1 MSISFSGLA
10 SGLDT
15 SSWVESLVAL
25 REAKVESYEEEKTTV
40 ESLQETLSNIKSF
53 FSSFRTMIEKVTD
66 SSFGIPTMDIFAQKL
81 ASSSDASI
89 VTALASTEAEEAEY
103 DILVDNLATNTQ
115 AVSGY
120 KFMTTITQTATATL
134 NSRLTNLGVKA
145 GDIGIT
151 VDSQEHIISITEND
165 TLSSFIT
172 KLQGIGVES
181 SYNENTGVFSIN
193 LNDGEIRDIDGT
205 GIIDALNLVGQ
216 SGYESTFLETSTSET
231 IVTTATGDTK
241 LSELGEINAGN
252 IVVNAND
259 TSYTIAIDE
268 NTTLKDLVDSLR
280 ANGIDAEL
288 TSDGVLTIRD
298 AEIEDIGATGI
309 IDALGLESDMNSK
322 TQIADNLQYETI
334 VTTVTQATGDTKLN
348 ELTGWDSV
356 GSNPELVIK
365 DSSGKTSTVAVTGDM
380 TLDDIIDSINN
391 AGLTASLS
399 RDGVLSISGGE
410 VSGNVAD
417 VLGISAVSGVVGQIT
432 ATGNILYS
440 QQESYATGS
449 NTLGELGINSS
460 GGIDI
465 YNSNNV
471 SIGHITTDDD
481 MTIDDIFAALQGYG
495 INGSINNGKIT
506 LNSSNGNIIKGS
518 VAEDLGIETEYE
530 VTTLQTS
537 SSEALK
543 YTVTQNAD
551 GTTSL
556 SALGLANKAFEI
568 HKREGGDLVETY
580 RPSSGTLNDLF
591 AYLKNQY
598 DMDVTINDGVIS
610 VSSDDYYLAGEAAD
624 ILGIGVKGSVAQA
637 PEIIT
642 GDKVLTVGGTAVAD
656 ENTKI
661 SDIITLGTG
670 QENVIIGHYITGTND
685 LITRYTVDESTTI
698 GDLLNFFYNI
708 GLFASPDDKKI
719 TDGVIELTA
728 NNDNYVADAAV
739 NGVLSKL
746 GMNATV
752 VSTTTT
758 GLTQT
763 SSSPVYVTTDVSIT
777 ESTVISDVV
786 DLDSSN
792 NILYVGFGGQNYFDL
807 DPICTITITSTM
819 TFGDLDDE
827 ISLKSDFQ
835 ILGLAYNEDGTL
847 AIVHRDA
854 DAYVYGSFADA
865 IGWGKVST
873 SNYFLY
879 GRVASSTKNIMG
891 TSGIATLDITF
902 GELGMTDSGEIILQK
917 GKYASRSTIT
927 LNSTSTIGDLKE
939 QLAAYSIDL
948 SIDSSNGKIMI
959 SPTVTDG
966 LYDWYIRDLT
976 ENIENAIHIPA
987 MYLYTNGKLFCNSV
1001 SKPLGG
1007 SASGYITEDTK
1018 LVDLGFTTGEKD
1030 ICHLRANDSAFG
1042 ETTISFTIENSST
1055 VGDLLNQLN
1064 NSVLSFAAQLSYG
1077 SLSIIPQNIGP
1088 TGYHVIEFDEEFANI
1103 FNLTAG
1109 EGYTYET
1116 TTIIDNTD
1124 SNRLT
1129 TGNAP
1134 VAATG
1139 STTLGEL
1146 GLVGLETFIKNKD
1159 NGAVY
1164 ETMGVLATA
1173 GSTTLDELFRI
1184 IKDEYGIELSIS
1196 NGVVTAR
1203 NTGDYYMTGELAEA
1217 LGVDVNVSHVINT
1230 PKTVTSSS
1238 SITYLTTVAATGSSK
1253 IGDFIQLSSSTPS
1266 YNAITLH
1273 AADGY
1278 QYRFSVTNSTT
1289 FDDLLNAFA
1298 GAGISATMS
1307 GGVISFNNSIFSGA
1321 YAEDAGAYGVLR
1333 KLGISTTAVS
1343 NVRETVAISQSSSS
1357 PVYVGSSEVITEDS
1371 LISDAISLS
1380 SSNNKL
1386 ILNSQSIPYMTITIT
1401 STMTFGDLKDRLSG
1415 SINMTVNSDGS
1426 LSLSSYSNNY
1436 VSGSFADAVGW
1447 DVDRTVEY
1455 SGLEMKSS
1463 SALTYTVTVEKP
1475 ADLNTKLGDIIDMGS
1490 GKTLTVWTPSAGTS
1504 NNIEFNSENTLNDL
1518 KQTLSGYGINMILS
1532 KSVYY
1537 SDISLSSS
1545 ENAYV
1550 TGELADALGIT
1561 ATTREVSV
1569 GIAQTVDTSYL
1580 ATATLDSRIS
1590 DFIANWDSIDHEI
1603 RIMSAAGNVIK
1614 TVTISE
1620 TDTFNQI
1627 FNDHNLGNVNFGSS
1641 GYSFSASM
1649 TNGVLTLTNT
1659 PMYYKDTSLSNAYL
1673 EGDIIDALG
1682 IGVQTTSKT
1691 ALQTVGATATGEQ
1704 LINTTNGSNADSST
1718 KLIEF
1723 EATHTTLTM
1732 NRLAVGDKMTVSYY
1746 INENYNS
1753 MTYTVTSTST
1763 IGDFLSRIET
1773 NSGVD
1778 ASISNGRITFAGD
1791 DDHYVSLSLRV
1802 EAADGTEK
1810 ERLHEY
1816 FGFDFFLDAY
1826 TTKTVTVKENTTSSK
1841 ITGFQPI
1848 TANLKMTDLGFD
1860 TSGDNT
1866 TTLFTYRENY
1876 GQGALVDRTV
1886 NITSTTTVQDIFD
1899 ILVSTNAIKSWSLEN
1914 GQLTITPYED
1924 KVITSIYP
1932 GFSYCFNLEY
1942 GEGKSYDTRTFGTNS
1957 DSDKFIESHTETR
1970 TATSTTT
1977 LGELGLTSNGV
1988 IRGSA
1993 PAGSAGDFSLTFS
2006 PDDTIANLTG
2016 QLTDKGIFASFTNGK
2031 LIIRETTNA
2040 VITSMDSNLENIL
2053 KMEAGQ
2059 GNSYQYKT
2067 IWINTTSD
2075 ALNASSS
2082 GYMTEDTLMSEIG
2095 FIKSN
2100 QSSVSTRIEAG
2111 AGSFIFN
2118 AYQDTT
2124 VGDLVDLLN
2133 ANGLNAYVSNGK
2145 LNISSSGSNYLISLG
2160 TLEPCLNFNSG
2171 EGYTYETNTAIV
2183 WGNTASDR
2191 LEAVTS
2197 QNIDFASTFGELGM
2211 SGEGTIFVTKSD
2223 GSSDILKVQFGT
2235 TLTGLKSMLSPYNL
2249 DLSIT
2254 DGKISISPNSSASSH
2269 GYITE
2274 ISSNLLN
2281 ALKLPGS
2288 GLNYTYTSTGST
2300 NYENTDSDK
2309 LGSITTHT
2317 AAGTT
2322 TLNQLD
2328 GYSNGNGEI
2337 LIKNG
2342 SNTIGTV
2349 TVSASDTIDS
2359 FLHKLADFDISGTLG
2374 SFLMGAYNKNYTV
2387 SNDLS
2392 SMEVATVTAGAT
2404 RDTLLSDLGVTA
2416 GEYYIWN
2423 NGVKYTAL
2431 ISSDETLGSFL
2442 DTLASFGIQTGLIT
2456 DGDSSKLVLIGQ
2468 GNSYIAKSNSI
2479 SNASNV
2485 VEKLFGN
2492 ADPTVKYNYT
2502 GTQQISTT
2510 IVHKETATE
2519 DTLLSAFDT
2528 PWGNDFLKAEGS
2540 LALTVNGENKIINIT
2555 SDETFGSLVDK
2566 LNAAGVNASFF
2577 NGKLYINDS
2586 NVTVNTAGTTS
2597 SIINPNSNIYLT
2609 FKDNLDG
2616 YLASDSAVIET
2627 TTIIEEKSGS
2637 AASWATLDTK
2647 MGDLNISEGTL
2658 SLYRDG
2664 EKAVFNI
2671 DPEKTFRDLKAEVA
2685 AKFADV
2691 DLDIENGVLVFKSK
2705 TDGVE
2710 IEVGATTDTSN
2721 FSAVTGLSK
2730 NEETGKVE
2738 SARELYNVNVDSI
2751 VTNAGLFRR
2760 GQVTE
2765 GTFTVGNQEITIGA
2779 TTTLADII
2787 SQINN
2792 SDEANATAYWDSID
2806 GKLVIK
2812 SRTTGAALI
2821 NIEAGTSN
2829 FTDIMGYTST
2839 ERNADGSVDVTRMNV
2854 ETQKIGENARFSIN
2868 GTTYT
2873 SSSNTVTS
2881 DISRIKGLT
2890 LELKDLTEGAPVTI
2904 TVERD
2909 KETVANALSDVVDS
2923 YNELM
2928 KNLDESL
2935 AVDGS
2940 LHRETTLKLIRNQL
2954 RNLMTSSDMG
2964 ATVFRNLDAI
2974 GISVDAASANNI
2986 STSNES
2992 IINLTFDKDKF
3003 LDAYEADADAVK
3015 ALLVGGDTNKGVF
3028 TQVETLLE
3036 NSLEAVSGYFAIT
3049 EEGYQRQIN
3058 RINEKIEK
3066 ETLSIE
3072 KYRARLEKK
3081 FSAMDLLIAQMQQ
3094 QYSSFLTT

>member
-1 MSISFSGLA
+1 MTDGVISLSSNNGYYATGDLLTEL
-10 SGLDT
+10 GIGT
-15 SSWVESLVAL
+15 SSAG
-25 REAKVESYEEEKTTV
+25 YT
-40 ESLQETLSNIKSF
+40 
-53 FSSFRTMIEKVTD
+53 
-66 SSFGIPTMDIFAQKL
+66 
-81 ASSSDASI
+81 ASI
-89 VTALASTEAEEAEY
+89 EQTGEITKGAVTE
-103 DILVDNLATNTQ
+103 
-115 AVSGY
+115 
-120 KFMTTITQTATATL
+120 TATL
-134 NSRLTNLGVKA
+134 NSVISDYIKDWDNISHEVYITSSGGNIMKTVTISDTDTFDIFNGTGFSSSLYYYSASFTNGKLTVTGMPADTTTGIYQSRSMTYLTGDIMDALGV
-145 GDIGIT
+145 GVTTRGRNVTMT
-151 VDSQEHIISITEND
+151 V
-165 TLSSFIT
+165 
-172 KLQGIGVES
+172 G
-181 SYNENTGVFSIN
+181 
-193 LNDGEIRDIDGT
+193 
-205 GIIDALNLVGQ
+205 
-216 SGYESTFLETSTSET
+216 
-231 IVTTATGDTK
+231 TTATGGLLTISTGGSAQGIADTSTK
-241 LSELGEINAGN
+241 LTSLRPSDGSISQGNMLEAGDKLGIYYYINECMYYDTFTVSSTSTIGDFLSWVEN
-252 IVVNAND
+252 KTGVNA
-259 TSYTIAIDE
+259 SMSGGKITITGDDSHYIG
-268 NTTLKDLVDSLR
+268 TTVSVVDAQGQSKDMVWKYFGFSVDSTHNSYLDFDTTKEVEGR
-280 ANGIDAEL
+280 
-288 TSDGVLTIRD
+288 
-298 AEIEDIGATGI
+298 
-309 IDALGLESDMNSK
+309 MNS
-322 TQIADNLQYETI
+322 ASTI
-334 VTTVTQATGDTKLN
+334 TLNTKFLKMTEDTTIGELMKANSVSLVNNMTTTVT
-348 ELTGWDSV
+348 
-356 GSNPELVIK
+356 
-365 DSSGKTSTVAVTGDM
+365 
-380 TLDDIIDSINN
+380 
-391 AGLTASLS
+391 
-399 RDGVLSISGGE
+399 
-410 VSGNVAD
+410 
-417 VLGISAVSGVVGQIT
+417 
-432 ATGNILYS
+432 
-440 QQESYATGS
+440 ATGS
-449 NTLGELGINSS
+449 NASEFV
-460 GGIDI
+460 
-465 YNSNNV
+465 YNSN
-471 SIGHITTDDD
+471 TTVGEILDILQNSLGVEATLQDGRL
-481 MTIDDIFAALQGYG
+481 TISDEGNALMNFAL
-495 INGSINNGKIT
+495 
-506 LNSSNGNIIKGS
+506 SNL
-518 VAEDLGIETEYE
+518 LGI
-530 VTTLQTS
+530 QTGEGLS
-537 SSEALK
+537 YDS
-543 YTVTQNAD
+543 NAQTYVNTPSNQLVK
-551 GTTSL
+551 GFS
-556 SALGLANKAFEI
+556 EI
-568 HKREGGDLVETY
+568 HTVSMDT
-580 RPSSGTLNDLF
+580 TF
-591 AYLKNQY
+591 A
-598 DMDVTINDGVIS
+598 
-610 VSSDDYYLAGEAAD
+610 
-624 ILGIGVKGSVAQA
+624 
-637 PEIIT
+637 
-642 GDKVLTVGGTAVAD
+642 
-656 ENTKI
+656 
-661 SDIITLGTG
+661 
-670 QENVIIGHYITGTND
+670 
-685 LITRYTVDESTTI
+685 
-698 GDLLNFFYNI
+698 
-708 GLFASPDDKKI
+708 
-719 TDGVIELTA
+719 
-728 NNDNYVADAAV
+728 
-739 NGVLSKL
+739 
-746 GMNATV
+746 
-752 VSTTTT
+752 
-758 GLTQT
+758 
-763 SSSPVYVTTDVSIT
+763 
-777 ESTVISDVV
+777 
-786 DLDSSN
+786 
-792 NILYVGFGGQNYFDL
+792 
-807 DPICTITITSTM
+807 
-819 TFGDLDDE
+819 
-827 ISLKSDFQ
+827 
-835 ILGLAYNEDGTL
+835 
-847 AIVHRDA
+847 
-854 DAYVYGSFADA
+854 
-865 IGWGKVST
+865 
-873 SNYFLY
+873 
-879 GRVASSTKNIMG
+879 
-891 TSGIATLDITF
+891 
-902 GELGMTDSGEIILQK
+902 ELGMTDSGTIEIYQTRY
-917 GKYASRSTIT
+917 GYGGTIT
-927 LNSTSTIGDLKE
+927 ISSTNTVGDLRDA
-939 QLAAYSIDL
+939 LASFNIDL
-948 SIDSSNGKIMI
+948 TISSNGYITI
-959 SPTVTDG
+959 SPRGTTYND
-966 LYDWYIRDLT
+966 YYIKEASTNIRDALQVSMGQLST
-976 ENIENAIHIPA
+976 YVYDN
-987 MYLYTNGKLFCNSV
+987 LYKNTDSN
-1001 SKPLGG
+1001 PLGG

-1018 LVDLGFTTGEKD
+1018 LVDLGFSNTGE
-1030 ICHLRANDSAFG
+1030 RAMLIG
-1042 ETTISFTIENSST
+1042 EESSKGSQYNHFFRFTITDNST
-1055 VGDLLNQLN
+1055 VGELINAINDWSFPYSAELVNGKLTI
-1064 NSVLSFAAQLSYG
+1064 SVPVNYFV
-1077 SLSIIPQNIGP
+1077 
-1088 TGYHVIEFDEEFANI
+1088 TEFDDEFADI

-1116 TTIIDNTD
+1116 TEIIGNTD

-1203 NTGDYYMTGELAEA
+1203 NSGDYYMTGELAEA
-1217 LGVDVNVSHVINT
+1217 LGIDVNVSHVVNT

-1238 SITYLTTVAATGSSK
+1238 SITYLTTVTATGSSK

-1289 FDDLLNAFA
+1289 FDDLLDAFA

-1307 GGVISFNNSIFSGA
+1307 GGVISFNNSISSGA

-1343 NVRETVAISQSSSS
+1343 NVTETVAISQSSSS
-1357 PVYVGSSEVITEDS
+1357 PVYVGSSELITEDS

-1386 ILNSQSIPYMTITIT
+1386 VVESQSSVLGTITIS
-1401 STMTFGDLKDRLSG
+1401 STMTFGDLKDKLSAYD
-1415 SINMTVNSDGS
+1415 IDMTVNSNGT
-1426 LSLSSYSNNY
+1426 LSLSRDSHNF

-1447 DVDRTVEY
+1447 DSDYTIEY
-1455 SGLEMKSS
+1455 TFLEMKSS
-1463 SALTYTVTVEKP
+1463 SELTYTVTVSNA
-1475 ADLNTKLGDIIDMGS
+1475 ADLNTKLGDIIDMSSGS
-1490 GKTLTVWTPSAGTS
+1490 KEFVVYQPHNDTAGTPLWFDS
-1504 NNIEFNSENTLNDL
+1504 DHTLNDIR
-1518 KQTLSGYGINMILS
+1518 QTLSLYGISM
-1532 KSVYY
+1532 SV
-1537 SDISLSSS
+1537 SNGVISLSSS

-1550 TGELADALGIT
+1550 TGELADALGIIT
-1561 ATTREVSV
+1561 HSYSASV
-1569 GIAQTVDTSYL
+1569 GLSQTVDTSYL
-1580 ATATLDSRIS
+1580 ATATLDSKIS
-1590 DFIANWDSIDHEI
+1590 DFIDNWDSIDHEI
-1603 RIMSAAGNVIK
+1603 RVISAGGNVLHSVNIGK
-1614 TVTISE
+1614 NVTFATV
-1620 TDTFNQI
+1620 FN
-1627 FNDHNLGNVNFGSS
+1627 GNVFDYNSVNKIGF
-1641 GYSFSASM
+1641 GYSISATM
-1649 TNGVLTLTNT
+1649 TNGVLTVTNT
-1659 PMYYKDTSLSNAYL
+1659 PSYSAGSSEANVYL

-1682 IGVQTTSKT
+1682 IGVKTTSKT
-1691 ALQTVGATATGEQ
+1691 ATQTVGATATGGQ
-1704 LINTTNGSNADSST
+1704 LINTINGSNADSGT
-1718 KLIEF
+1718 KLTEF
-1723 EATHTTLTM
+1723 EVINNTSTM

-1746 INENYNS
+1746 INEDYNS

-1763 IGDFLSRIET
+1763 IGDFLSWLET
-1773 NSGVD
+1773 TTGVD
-1778 ASISNGRITFAGD
+1778 ASISNGRITFTGD
-1791 DDHYVSLSLRV
+1791 NSHYLAYISPV

-1810 ERLHEY
+1810 ESGYEY
-1816 FGFDFFLDAY
+1816 FGFDFSGENSYRNWY
-1826 TTKTVTVKENTTSSK
+1826 TTRTVTVKENTASSK
-1841 ITGFQPI
+1841 ITGYQPI
-1848 TANLKMTDLGFD
+1848 TTATTMGELGFGEGLTTMFSYVKGYGAGASVYEATVNVTHTMTVAEMFD
-1860 TSGDNT
+1860 TLKN
-1866 TTLFTYRENY
+1866 
-1876 GQGALVDRTV
+1876 QGAISSYALVDGR
-1886 NITSTTTVQDIFD
+1886 
-1899 ILVSTNAIKSWSLEN
+1899 
-1914 GQLTITPYED
+1914 LTFTPAED
-1924 KVITSIYP
+1924 TVITSIYP
-1932 GFSYCFNLEY
+1932 GFSYCFNLKE
-1942 GEGKSYDTRTFGTNS
+1942 GEDNAYDTRTFGTNS
-1957 DSDKFIESHTETR
+1957 DSDKFTESHTDTY
-1970 TATSTTT
+1970 TASLTTT

-1993 PAGSAGDFSLTFS
+1993 PAGTAGDFRLTFS
-2006 PDDTIANLTG
+2006 PDDTIASITS
-2016 QLTDKGIFASFTNGK
+2016 QLTEKGIFASLVDGK
-2031 LIIRETTNA
+2031 LIIRGTTSK

-2053 KMEAGQ
+2053 KMEAGE
-2059 GNSYQYKT
+2059 GNSYKYQT

-2082 GYMTEDTLMSEIG
+2082 GYMTEDTLFSELG
-2095 FIKSN
+2095 FITN
-2100 QSSVSTRIEAG
+2100 EATISTWIQTAND
-2111 AGSFIFN
+2111 SFMFTVH
-2118 AYQDTT
+2118 QDTT
-2124 VGDLVDLLN
+2124 VGEFVDELN
-2133 ANGLNAYVSNGK
+2133 SHGLSAYISNGK
-2145 LNISSSGSNYLISLG
+2145 LTIAPTESNYLI
-2160 TLEPCLNFNSG
+2160 TLNNTNLESCLNFNSG
-2171 EGYTYETNTAIV
+2171 KGYTYQVSNKTIYGNTTSQYISAQVTNTAS
-2183 WGNTASDR
+2183 GSTT
-2191 LEAVTS
+2191 LS
-2197 QNIDFASTFGELGM
+2197 QLGM
-2211 SGEGTIFVTKSD
+2211 SGNGTIKLQHSNGSQATITVSSSSTLQQLADQLNAYSSYNISLNIGSD
-2223 GSSDILKVQFGT
+2223 GRVT
-2235 TLTGLKSMLSPYNL
+2235 
-2249 DLSIT
+2249 
-2254 DGKISISPNSSASSH
+2254 ISPNSTN
-2269 GYITE
+2269 YVTE
-2274 ISSNLLN
+2274 ISSNLESV
-2281 ALKLPGS
+2281 LKLPGS
-2288 GLNYTYTSTGST
+2288 GLNYTYTSTGAT

-2317 AAGTT
+2317 ATGTT
-2322 TLNQLD
+2322 TLSQLD

-2359 FLHKLADFDISGTLG
+2359 FLHKLADYGITASINSSGVLEMNADFQFSLESAAGGSNLPDLINFQSPTMSYSTVWSNKTTGSLGATSKVAATGGTKLENLEYADGTGISFDASGSASIILKTTANNGAVNNITLNFSKTQTLESVISTLAGYGLQASIDGTGRFNISSGTLADFDISGTLG

>member
-1 MSISFSGLA
+1 
-10 SGLDT
+10 
-15 SSWVESLVAL
+15 
-25 REAKVESYEEEKTTV
+25 
-40 ESLQETLSNIKSF
+40 
-53 FSSFRTMIEKVTD
+53 
-66 SSFGIPTMDIFAQKL
+66 
-81 ASSSDASI
+81 
-89 VTALASTEAEEAEY
+89 
-103 DILVDNLATNTQ
+103 
-115 AVSGY
+115 
-120 KFMTTITQTATATL
+120 
-134 NSRLTNLGVKA
+134 
-145 GDIGIT
+145 
-151 VDSQEHIISITEND
+151 
-165 TLSSFIT
+165 
-172 KLQGIGVES
+172 
-181 SYNENTGVFSIN
+181 
-193 LNDGEIRDIDGT
+193 
-205 GIIDALNLVGQ
+205 
-216 SGYESTFLETSTSET
+216 
-231 IVTTATGDTK
+231 
-241 LSELGEINAGN
+241 
-252 IVVNAND
+252 
-259 TSYTIAIDE
+259 
-268 NTTLKDLVDSLR
+268 
-280 ANGIDAEL
+280 
-288 TSDGVLTIRD
+288 
-298 AEIEDIGATGI
+298 
-309 IDALGLESDMNSK
+309 
-322 TQIADNLQYETI
+322 
-334 VTTVTQATGDTKLN
+334 
-348 ELTGWDSV
+348 
-356 GSNPELVIK
+356 
-365 DSSGKTSTVAVTGDM
+365 
-380 TLDDIIDSINN
+380 
-391 AGLTASLS
+391 
-399 RDGVLSISGGE
+399 
-410 VSGNVAD
+410 
-417 VLGISAVSGVVGQIT
+417 
-432 ATGNILYS
+432 
-440 QQESYATGS
+440 
-449 NTLGELGINSS
+449 
-460 GGIDI
+460 
-465 YNSNNV
+465 
-471 SIGHITTDDD
+471 
-481 MTIDDIFAALQGYG
+481 
-495 INGSINNGKIT
+495 
-506 LNSSNGNIIKGS
+506 
-518 VAEDLGIETEYE
+518 
-530 VTTLQTS
+530 
-537 SSEALK
+537 
-543 YTVTQNAD
+543 
-551 GTTSL
+551 
-556 SALGLANKAFEI
+556 
-568 HKREGGDLVETY
+568 
-580 RPSSGTLNDLF
+580 
-591 AYLKNQY
+591 
-598 DMDVTINDGVIS
+598 
-610 VSSDDYYLAGEAAD
+610 
-624 ILGIGVKGSVAQA
+624 
-637 PEIIT
+637 
-642 GDKVLTVGGTAVAD
+642 
-656 ENTKI
+656 
-661 SDIITLGTG
+661 
-670 QENVIIGHYITGTND
+670 
-685 LITRYTVDESTTI
+685 
-698 GDLLNFFYNI
+698 
-708 GLFASPDDKKI
+708 
-719 TDGVIELTA
+719 
-728 NNDNYVADAAV
+728 
-739 NGVLSKL
+739 
-746 GMNATV
+746 
-752 VSTTTT
+752 
-758 GLTQT
+758 
-763 SSSPVYVTTDVSIT
+763 
-777 ESTVISDVV
+777 
-786 DLDSSN
+786 
-792 NILYVGFGGQNYFDL
+792 
-807 DPICTITITSTM
+807 
-819 TFGDLDDE
+819 
-827 ISLKSDFQ
+827 
-835 ILGLAYNEDGTL
+835 
-847 AIVHRDA
+847 
-854 DAYVYGSFADA
+854 
-865 IGWGKVST
+865 
-873 SNYFLY
+873 
-879 GRVASSTKNIMG
+879 MG
-891 TSGIATLDITF
+891 TSSIATLDTTF
-902 GELGMTDSGEIILQK
+902 GELGITDQGEVILNK

-1196 NGVVTAR
+1196 NGVVTVR
-1203 NTGDYYMTGELAEA
+1203 NSGNYYMTGELAEA

-1238 SITYLTTVAATGSSK
+1238 SITYLTTMTATGSSK
-1253 IGDFIQLSSSTPS
+1253 IGDFIQLSNSTPS

-1298 GAGISATMS
+1298 DAGISATMS
-1307 GGVISFNNSIFSGA
+1307 GGVISFNNSSLSGA
-1321 YAEDAGAYGVLR
+1321 YAEDAGSYGGVLEQ
-1333 KLGISTTAVS
+1333 LGIETTILSSATITTGV
-1343 NVRETVAISQSSSS
+1343 SQSSSS

-1386 ILNSQSIPYMTITIT
+1386 VVESQSSKLGTITIS
-1401 STMTFGDLKDRLSG
+1401 STMTFGDLKDKLSAYD
-1415 SINMTVNSDGS
+1415 IDMTVNSNGT
-1426 LSLSSYSNNY
+1426 LSLSRDSHNF

-1447 DVDRTVEY
+1447 DSDYTVEA

-1463 SALTYTVTVEKP
+1463 SELTYTVTVQSV
-1475 ADLNTKLGDIIDMGS
+1475 ASLNTKLGDIVDMGS
-1490 GKTLTVWTPSAGTS
+1490 GKTLTVWTPSDGIFHGITMSSIYTLYDMQQILS
-1504 NNIEFNSENTLNDL
+1504 N
-1518 KQTLSGYGINMILS
+1518 YGINLTMS
-1532 KSVYY
+1532 NGV
-1537 SDISLSSS
+1537 ISLASST
-1545 ENAYV
+1545 NAYV
-1550 TGELADALGIT
+1550 TGSLADALGIT

-1590 DFIANWDSIDHEI
+1590 DFIDNWDSIDHEI

-1627 FNDHNLGNVNFGSS
+1627 FNNHNLGNVNFGSS

-1659 PMYYKDTSLSNAYL
+1659 PMYYKDTSVSNAYL

-1691 ALQTVGATATGEQ
+1691 ATQEVGATATGKQ
-1704 LINTTNGSNADSST
+1704 LINTTNGSNADSNT
-1718 KLIEF
+1718 KLTEF
-1723 EATHTTLTM
+1723 EVINNISTM

-1816 FGFDFFLDAY
+1816 FGFDFFSDAY

-1841 ITGFQPI
+1841 ITGYLPI
-1848 TANLKMTDLGFD
+1848 DTNVTMGELGF
-1860 TSGDNT
+1860 GEGLT
-1866 TTLFTYRENY
+1866 TMFSYVKGY
-1876 GQGALVDRTV
+1876 GAGATIYEATVNVTHTMTVGVLLSELKNQGAISSYALVDGR
-1886 NITSTTTVQDIFD
+1886 
-1899 ILVSTNAIKSWSLEN
+1899 
-1914 GQLTITPYED
+1914 LTFTPAED
-1924 KVITSIYP
+1924 TVITSIYP
-1932 GFSYCFNLEY
+1932 GFSYCFNLKE

-2082 GYMTEDTLMSEIG
+2082 GYMTKYTLFSELG
-2095 FIKSN
+2095 FITHEATI
-2100 QSSVSTRIEAG
+2100 STWIQTAH
-2111 AGSFIFN
+2111 GSFMFTVHQN
-2118 AYQDTT
+2118 TT

-2160 TLEPCLNFNSG
+2160 TLEPCLKFNTG
-2171 EGYTYETNTAIV
+2171 EGYTYQVNNKTIYGNTTSQYISAEVTNTAS
-2183 WGNTASDR
+2183 GSTT
-2191 LEAVTS
+2191 LS
-2197 QNIDFASTFGELGM
+2197 QLGM
-2211 SGEGTIFVTKSD
+2211 SGNGTIKLQHTNGSQATITVSSSSTLQQLADQLKAYTSYNISLNIGSD
-2223 GSSDILKVQFGT
+2223 GRVT
-2235 TLTGLKSMLSPYNL
+2235 
-2249 DLSIT
+2249 
-2254 DGKISISPNSSASSH
+2254 ISPNSTN
-2269 GYITE
+2269 YVTE
-2274 ISSNLLN
+2274 ISSNLESV
-2281 ALKLPGS
+2281 LKLPGS
-2288 GLNYTYTSTGST
+2288 GLNYTYTSTGAT

-2317 AAGTT
+2317 ATGTT

-2359 FLHKLADFDISGTLG
+2359 FLHKLADYGITASINSSGVLTLNADFRFNIESAAGGSNLPDLINFQSPTMSYSTVWSNKTTGSLGATSKVAATGGTKLENLEYADGTCISFDASGSASIILKTTANNGAVNNITLNFSKTQTLESVISTLAGYGLQASVDGTGRFNISSGTLADFDISGTLG

-2442 DTLASFGIQTGLIT
+2442 DTLASFGIQTRLIT

-2671 DPEKTFRDLKAEVA
+2671 DPEKTFRDLKSEVA

-2730 NEETGKVE
+2730 NEETGRVE

-2909 KETVANALSDVVDS
+2909 KETVANTLSDVVDS